1 MTLRLIRPI
10 INRGRYK
17 QADGACYGTVGR
29 KDAAVERTRKYYR
42 GSRSAAC
49 QPAQATLGT

>member
-29 KDAAVERTRKYYR
+29 KDAAVDIVWALLNSREFIYR
-42 GSRSAAC
+42 H
-49 QPAQATLGT
+49 